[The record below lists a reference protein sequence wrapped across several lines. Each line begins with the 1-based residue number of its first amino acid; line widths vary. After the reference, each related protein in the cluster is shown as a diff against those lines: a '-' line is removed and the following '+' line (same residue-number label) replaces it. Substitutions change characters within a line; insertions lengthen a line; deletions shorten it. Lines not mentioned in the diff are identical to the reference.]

1 MVKEMIQAMGGWM
14 EEGNL
19 SLEEMQ
25 DQQTLFEIGN
35 EVGLQMYEICPNR
48 MNEIGNQFSNGS
60 L

>member
-35 EVGLQMYEICPNR
+35 EVGLQMYGICPNR